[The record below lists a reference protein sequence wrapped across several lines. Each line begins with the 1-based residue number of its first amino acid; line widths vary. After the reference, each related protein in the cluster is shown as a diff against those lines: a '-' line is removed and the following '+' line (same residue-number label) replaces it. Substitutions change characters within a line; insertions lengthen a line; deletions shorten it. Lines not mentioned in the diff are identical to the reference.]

1 MVVGWYAYHHY
12 MQDRFD
18 DNVRQCTVC
27 VTGSVCMFVY
37 VYIHVCVCVCVC
49 YSITV
54 LLSTFMQGWGCAY
67 RSLQTLC
74 SWFRFQGYTDGS
86 VPAHREIQEVS
97 FFLALGQPV

>member
-49 YSITV
+49 V
-54 LLSTFMQGWGCAY
+54 LLYHCAPFHLHAGMGLCL
-67 RSLQTLC
+67 SLSSDLVFVVQIPGL
-74 SWFRFQGYTDGS
+74 
-86 VPAHREIQEVS
+86 H
-97 FFLALGQPV
+97 